1 MKLNLELA
9 GRIAFIAG
17 LIISVVAGFL
27 NIGGIGILILVVL
40 GVVVGFLNVTGA
52 EVSRFL
58 LATVA
63 LMLVGTVVNTAIT
76 NANVAEDLGSMI
88 NNILSTFTAFIAGAA
103 LIVALKEV
111 FTITKSS

>member
-27 NIGGIGILILVVL
+27 DIGGLGILVLVIL

-52 EVSRFL
+52 EVARFL

-63 LMLVGTVVNTAIT
+63 LMLVGSVVSAAMD
-76 NANVAEDLGSMI
+76 NAAVADADIIKS
-88 NNILSTFTAFIAGAA
+88 ILSTFTAFVAGAA

-111 FTITKSS
+111 FAITKST